1 MKLSLSY
8 VRVDGS
14 AAVDI
19 EKPKLKGRLAIKDVA
34 TRLFYRAGVYPK
46 VAAVSERVKAEYDFT
61 PSATVVLEVL
71 QEVWKAEN
79 AAGQQPTGIPRDIQL
94 QVNTLVQSIRDHAF
108 VDVAGEVSDLRA
120 LINDLEEAN
129 SKLKSSVLKTES
141 LAEALRTER
150 DQAIAARQSLESE
163 LITCRSQLRELQAE
177 VDRLKAREEEISR
190 EASERLLEV
199 QRNAA
204 AKVHSLEER
213 LRTADEVR
221 LADVARE
228 REIVEATRRRLYLET
243 DQIRQTNIAEL
254 IRAKEALEGAQR
266 HVEILTRQN
275 NSLREANG
283 NLRDRL
289 AENDVQAPRGI

>member
-1 MKLSLSY
+1 MNF
-8 VRVDGS
+8 
-14 AAVDI
+14 
-19 EKPKLKGRLAIKDVA
+19 EKPKLKGRLAIKDVV

-79 AAGQQPTGIPRDIQL
+79 AASQEPTGIPRDIQL
-94 QVNTLVQSIRDHAF
+94 QVSALVQSIRDHAF

-120 LINDLEEAN
+120 LISHLEETN
-129 SKLKSSVLKTES
+129 SKLKSSVSNAES
-141 LAEALRTER
+141 RAEVLRAEL

-163 LITCRSQLRELQAE
+163 LTTCRYKHRELQAE
-177 VDRLKAREEEISR
+177 VDRLKAHEEEIFRAS
-190 EASERLLEV
+190 SERLLEI

-204 AKVHSLEER
+204 AKVESLEER
-213 LRTADEVR
+213 LRKADEVR

-243 DQIRQTNIAEL
+243 DKIRQTNSAEL

-266 HVEILTRQN
+266 HVKILTRQN

-289 AENDVQAPRGI
+289 AEYDTKAPRGT

>member
-1 MKLSLSY
+1 MNF
-8 VRVDGS
+8 
-14 AAVDI
+14 
-19 EKPKLKGRLAIKDVA
+19 EKPKLKGRLAIKDVV

-79 AAGQQPTGIPRDIQL
+79 AASQEPTGIPRDIQL
-94 QVNTLVQSIRDHAF
+94 QVSALVQSIRDHAF

-120 LINDLEEAN
+120 LISHLEETN
-129 SKLKSSVLKTES
+129 SKLKLSVSNAES
-141 LAEALRTER
+141 RAEVLRAEL

-163 LITCRSQLRELQAE
+163 LTTCRYKHRELQAE
-177 VDRLKAREEEISR
+177 VDRLKAHEEEIFRAS
-190 EASERLLEV
+190 SERLLEI

-204 AKVHSLEER
+204 AKVESLEER
-213 LRTADEVR
+213 LRKADEVR

-243 DQIRQTNIAEL
+243 DKIRQTNSAEL

-289 AENDVQAPRGI
+289 AEYDTKAPRGT